1 YYQKPHCN
9 YFLKTTFNTNMK
21 VVINACYGGFG
32 LSPKAIQKYAEY
44 AGFKVYAYTDADVGP
59 DIMRVDDT
67 ENQEVWILY
76 WLKEDIGARV
86 TSKQLN
92 DADWFD
98 DIEVDRGDPILIR
111 VVEELGEEADGKC
124 AALKVVEIPDDVE
137 YTIAEYDGWEHVAEA
152 HRT

>member
-1 YYQKPHCN
+1 
-9 YFLKTTFNTNMK
+9 MK
-21 VVINACYGGFG
+21 VVINACYGGFS

-44 AGFKVYAYTDADVGP
+44 AGFKVYAYTNTPMMNGGP
-59 DIMRVDDT
+59 GIVRVDDP
-67 ENQEVWILY
+67 ENQNVWIIY

-98 DIEVDRGDPILIR
+98 DREVDRADPILIR

-152 HRT
+152 HRTWG